1 MSVNC
6 LYPVVMEGH
15 ITLFLNLSYYIAEI
29 SVVKQLSFTISPMKL
44 IERKVLLDALKDL
57 VAQSYQLE

>member
-1 MSVNC
+1 
-6 LYPVVMEGH
+6 MEGH
-15 ITLFLNLSYYIAEI
+15 ITLFLNLSYYIAEVG
-29 SVVKQLSFTISPMKL
+29 VVKQLSFTISPMEL